1 MTPGWALLA
10 GCSACRPGTGECVVF
25 PVGAPCR
32 ARAECATARCL
43 GGCCCAAEVAADVCA
58 GCLCWAPGGALD
70 DVGGCTLLAPLPA
83 GSAREVAFD
92 GVAPSLPPLQY
103 VAPGVAGNAEGEDIV
118 VALAE
123 ACERYA
129 AVGSQRA
136 CDRGRRFVLPNG
148 GVYYFVGTSRAL
160 KMGRGA

>member
-58 GCLCWAPGGALD
+58 ACRCWAPGVGLD
-70 DVGGCTLLAPLPA
+70 DVGGCALPA
-83 GSAREVAFD
+83 VLPTGSTQAIAFD
-92 GVAPSLPPLQY
+92 GLVGRPPLQY
-103 VAPGVAGNAEGEDIV
+103 VAPGGAGNSEGEDIV

-123 ACERYA
+123 ACDRYA
-129 AVGSQRA
+129 AVGSQRV
-136 CDRGRRFVLPNG
+136 CDRGRQFVLPNG
-148 GVYYFVGTSRAL
+148 GVYYFVATARAIKMSRT
-160 KMGRGA
+160 